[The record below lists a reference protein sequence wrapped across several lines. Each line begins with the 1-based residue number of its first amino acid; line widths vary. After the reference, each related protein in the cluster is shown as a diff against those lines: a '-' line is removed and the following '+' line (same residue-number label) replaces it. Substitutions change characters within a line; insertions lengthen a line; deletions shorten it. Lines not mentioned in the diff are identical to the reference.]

1 MSRVAQRPDNRRKY
15 IIYATLAVVAI
26 AVIVAVAL
34 ANRVPDAATQTAPAP
49 AAIAVG
55 QNAPTFAVSSTG
67 GEFDLATT
75 TKPVFLEVFATWC
88 PHCQHE
94 VPVLDSLYHK
104 YGNEMAFIAVS
115 GAALGMDSE
124 TPENQA
130 DVLAFAQRFGVQ
142 YPIAFD
148 GQLNVAKSYLKDGF
162 PQLVM
167 IDSAKKIHYISSGE
181 VSAADLEKAIK
192 STISSHS

>member
-1 MSRVAQRPDNRRKY
+1 M
-15 IIYATLAVVAI
+15 
-26 AVIVAVAL
+26 
-34 ANRVPDAATQTAPAP
+34 
-49 AAIAVG
+49 
-55 QNAPTFAVSSTG
+55 
-67 GEFDLATT
+67 
-75 TKPVFLEVFATWC
+75 FLEVFATWC